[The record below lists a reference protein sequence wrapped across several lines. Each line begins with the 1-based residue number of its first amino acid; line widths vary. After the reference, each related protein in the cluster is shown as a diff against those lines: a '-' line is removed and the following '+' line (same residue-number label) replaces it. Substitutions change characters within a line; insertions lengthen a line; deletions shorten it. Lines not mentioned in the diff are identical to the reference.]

1 MYIQE
6 MVKKSIIENRR
17 EIEISQQAMISGVS
31 SLIYSEYLRRIV
43 QKETPVKRILVPTIR
58 SVREILDRNGSFMV
72 MLSERFIDN
81 INSHELFKRYAE
93 APEFNIFNS
102 DNIEIFKTIFDLYIS
117 QNISRTIPDVIS
129 RKFCLLD
136 DSQQLFVENR
146 AADLFDRHPI
156 SDDQFEFIVEET
168 ILHMLNLIPSMSK
181 DVKFPE
187 SNNLIAM
194 NDETIMG
201 INHENAI
208 CPIYLDGNIVKNESV
223 IPLLE
228 FVTSTQVMFSSVH
241 SDSYRVSTSPSNE
254 VSLITFRGIDK

>member
-6 MVKKSIIENRR
+6 MIKKSIIEYRR

-58 SVREILDRNGSFMV
+58 SVREILDHNGSFMT

-81 INSHELFKRYAE
+81 IRSHELFKQYAD
-93 APEFNIFNS
+93 APEFKIFNS
-102 DNIEIFKTIFDLYIS
+102 DNVEVFKTIFDLYIS

-129 RKFCLLD
+129 RKFRLLD
-136 DSQQLFVENR
+136 DSQQLFIENR

-156 SDDQFEFIVEET
+156 NNDHFRFIVEET
-168 ILHMLNLIPSMSK
+168 IIHMLNLIPSVSK

-187 SNNLIAM
+187 SNNLIVM
-194 NDETIMG
+194 NDETIMC

-208 CPIYLDGNIVKNESV
+208 CPIYFDDNIVKNESV
-223 IPLLE
+223 ISLLE
-228 FVTSTQVMFSSVH
+228 FVTSTQIMLSSLH
-241 SDSYRVSTSPSNE
+241 NNSYRVSTSSSNE
-254 VSLITFRGIDK
+254 VSLITFCGIE